1 MASPRSVGT
10 PGPAISRRTFLRGAL
25 AVRLAAG
32 YPFAIERYLVS
43 VNHYEVPIDGL
54 PGEFEGFRIVH
65 LTDLHYGSLVPL
77 SWISGVLDQALRE
90 DGDLIVLTGDYV
102 HARDTPTELET
113 VWPELL
119 RLDARHGV
127 GMVLGNHDHWADSA
141 RALLLL
147 SESGRSLRNRSRVIR
162 RGGAGLAIAGVGDF
176 WEDEVSID
184 AALAGVDPSTP
195 RIVLAHNPDCA
206 DLEYESRVD
215 LFVCGHTH
223 GGQVRVPF
231 VGSPI
236 LPVTNRR
243 YDQGLRESGHAG
255 SVSGEPYSGRS
266 QVFVNRGI
274 GWAVVPVRFNCP
286 PEIAVL
292 HLTRGRGAGK
302 RAKSGG
308 GVADPFAV
316 FPRDN

>member
-1 MASPRSVGT
+1 M
-10 PGPAISRRTFLRGAL
+10 ISRRAFLGGLLATGA
-25 AVRLAAG
+25 AAG

-43 VNHYEVPIDGL
+43 VNHYEVSIDGL
-54 PGEFEGFRIVH
+54 PAAFEGFRIVH

-77 SWISGVLDQALRE
+77 SWLSRVLDQALRE

-102 HARDTPTELET
+102 HARDTPAELEA
-113 VWPELL
+113 VWPELT

-127 GMVLGNHDHWADSA
+127 RMVLGNHDHWADSTL
-141 RALLLL
+141 ALSLL
-147 SESGRSLRNRSRVIR
+147 SESGRSLRNRADVLRLD
-162 RGGAGLAIAGVGDF
+162 GAELAIAGLGDY

-184 AALAGVDPSTP
+184 LALAGVDPSTP

-206 DLEYESRVD
+206 DLAFESRVD

-236 LPVTNRR
+236 LPVSNRR
-243 YDQGLRESGHAG
+243 YDQGLRESGHERGRAG
-255 SVSGEPYSGRS
+255 GRAGGRS
-266 QVFVNRGI
+266 QVFVSRGI
-274 GWAVVPVRFNCP
+274 GWAVIPVRFNCP

-292 HLTRGRGAGK
+292 HLRGGN
-302 RAKSGG
+302 GG
-308 GVADPFAV
+308 TEEP
-316 FPRDN
+316 